1 MRSSSGQRSQN
12 RTIYALL
19 KPTKKHD
26 IATWLDF
33 FRSRVILC
41 CVSIKYRTSYF
52 QTRFQI
58 CQFSPKR
65 VLKIFLID
73 SWIATIRENVQKRQ
87 KRFKFTNRNPEK
99 LCQPVKE
106 LRARYCTHNARAR
119 AGQRFIHL
127 KILLYSSDSSETY
140 PDLTTLNI
148 FFWFIYLQS
157 VTVEFSLKCKKCSK
171 LWNFLSQFCDFCTAK
186 AAK

>member
-26 IATWLDF
+26 IATWLYF

-119 AGQRFIHL
+119 RSKVHTFKNSSLFIRFIRNLSWFNHTKYFFLIHL
-127 KILLYSSDSSETY
+127 SAISNSRILTQVQKMFGALK
-140 PDLTTLNI
+140 LL
-148 FFWFIYLQS
+148 
-157 VTVEFSLKCKKCSK
+157 VTV
-171 LWNFLSQFCDFCTAK
+171 LWFLYC
-186 AAK
+186 